1 MVLQK
6 LNWRHWDVDEVSWF
20 RKWLKGTISWKP
32 RILVDN
38 ECWFVVK
45 LFTFF
50 PFRKNKGI
58 TGGQLKKIIRSL
70 SCFKR
75 NQVGIWKTEDSFM
88 CFNNLNSFKCNITA
102 ISSMSNV
109 NSIGLINK
117 NSQNLRK
124 YSIYLLQNPRLINVY
139 FSEFTTDYKII
150 CNVCKQKC
158 IAQELSLALKI
169 NSKILHSA
177 CSFVSGSLSS
187 QLSSLPPTSV
197 NSKVCL
203 LANIPAHDTLPLKQ
217 YCWFQAS
224 PCTINC
230 RVADFEPVTGIC
242 YTQNYFI
249 LFCCK
254 LCSSAEGSQTTVK
267 STNLPGPDSI
277 SWKNL
282 KKRHRK
288 QIIFTKQILYILV

>member
-1 MVLQK
+1 MMVLQK
-6 LNWRHWDVDEVSWF
+6 LNWRHWDVDEVSRF

-124 YSIYLLQNPRLINVY
+124 YSIYLLQNPRLMFIFLN
-139 FSEFTTDYKII
+139 
-150 CNVCKQKC
+150 
-158 IAQELSLALKI
+158 SL
-169 NSKILHSA
+169 
-177 CSFVSGSLSS
+177 
-187 QLSSLPPTSV
+187 
-197 NSKVCL
+197 
-203 LANIPAHDTLPLKQ
+203 
-217 YCWFQAS
+217 
-224 PCTINC
+224 
-230 RVADFEPVTGIC
+230 
-242 YTQNYFI
+242 
-249 LFCCK
+249 
-254 LCSSAEGSQTTVK
+254 
-267 STNLPGPDSI
+267 
-277 SWKNL
+277 
-282 KKRHRK
+282 
-288 QIIFTKQILYILV
+288 QITK